1 MGKLINLRKVLIE
14 RIKMGNPFEKI
25 ATLVWIISL
34 FVANAI
40 LNDEQLQQSYIY
52 FFIAGAILMV
62 IVNESLRR
70 AFEKITKQKSEIELQ
85 RKLLEEKNK
94 EITDSINYALRIQTA
109 ILPPARIVQEYLL
122 NSFILYKPKDIVS
135 GDFYWME
142 TVDNTIYFAACDC
155 TGHGVPGALVSMVC
169 HNALNRT
176 VREFRISQP
185 AAILD
190 KVNDLVVENFAKSES
205 QVRDGMDISLCA
217 YNPGTQILQWAGANN
232 PLWLIKNGELI
243 ETKADKQSIGNNEA
257 FHPFS
262 NHEFALQPGDKI
274 YIFSDGYADQF
285 GANGE
290 KKVTKKRFSELI
302 LSFQDK
308 SMNEQGLALDQFI
321 SNHKKDTPQTDDI
334 LVMGI
339 KI

>member
-1 MGKLINLRKVLIE
+1 MNIWQQYKEYYRRKTDPLEQILSLGYIIILVGARMFLTDDQYHKFFPYFVILGAGIMIFFYE
-14 RIKMGNPFEKI
+14 R
-25 ATLVWIISL
+25 
-34 FVANAI
+34 
-40 LNDEQLQQSYIY
+40 
-52 FFIAGAILMV
+52 
-62 IVNESLRR
+62 LRR
-70 AFEKITKQKSEIELQ
+70 AKEKIKQQNLVIEQQKALVE
-85 RKLLEEKNK
+85 LKNK

-109 ILPPARIVQEYLL
+109 ILPPARIVQEYLV

-142 TVDNTIYFAACDC
+142 TVDNTVYFAACDC

-185 AAILD
+185 AAILN
-190 KVNDLVVENFAKSES
+190 KVNELVVDNFAKSES

-217 YNPGTQILQWAGANN
+217 YNPKTQILQWAGANN
-232 PLWLIKNGELI
+232 PLWLIINGEFF
-243 ETKADKQSIGNNEA
+243 ETKADKQSIGNNED

-262 NHEFALQPGDKI
+262 NHEFGLQAGNKI

-308 SMNEQGLALDQFI
+308 SMQEQGLALDEFI

>member
-1 MGKLINLRKVLIE
+1 MNYWQQYKEFYKKSWKKSAFEMIIGYVYILTLFGSKLFLTDAQFHKFVLFYSFAGVIIVGLFNN
-14 RIKMGNPFEKI
+14 RLQKAKEKI
-25 ATLVWIISL
+25 AQQLV
-34 FVANAI
+34 
-40 LNDEQLQQSYIY
+40 
-52 FFIAGAILMV
+52 
-62 IVNESLRR
+62 
-70 AFEKITKQKSEIELQ
+70 EIELQ
-85 RKLLEEKNK
+85 KKLVEEKNK

-109 ILPPARIVQEYLL
+109 ILPPARIVQEYLV

-142 TVDNTIYFAACDC
+142 TVDNIIYFAACDC

-176 VREFRISQP
+176 VREFKISQP

-190 KVNDLVVENFAKSES
+190 KVNELVVENFAKSES

-217 YNPGTQILQWAGANN
+217 YNPKTQILQWAGANN
-232 PLWLIKNGELI
+232 PLWLIKNKEFV
-243 ETKADKQSIGNNEA
+243 ETRADKQSIGNNEDL
-257 FHPFS
+257 HPFS
-262 NHEFALQPGDKI
+262 NHEFGLQAGDKI

-290 KKVTKKRFSELI
+290 KKVTKKKFSELV
-302 LSFQDK
+302 LSLQEK
-308 SMNEQGLALDQFI
+308 SMQEQGLALDEFI
-321 SNHKKDTPQTDDI
+321 TNHKKDTPQTDDI